1 MRELYTSAKYLINQ
15 KKWTIT
21 LEVIPS
27 PNLEYRIVY
36 IQTYTYVYCFTHE
49 CMFCHT
55 CLVALECKIFV
66 FDRVVC
72 GMASA
77 NVPVE
82 NPFLTRIER
91 VRVELR
97 ERARARQVLQERE
110 TALLSELQRL
120 EDTYMGEGVAE
131 QIPEF
136 RRLSKQAVLSLQRI
150 AMQEVHKQIIT
161 QLDARM
167 RELEAS
173 LETAGDRMKQ
183 VEVEFTLEI
192 KIVLD
197 MIQLIQ
203 VREVPN
209 SSQLTNPVLADGES
223 IQRGLLDGENQAN
236 PSFKCKTSNDSLDI
250 NKTIITSHPQSHPI
264 TQHALKHTEGKL
276 NHDLRNIENTCYMNC
291 ILQCLSHTSPLRQFY
306 VSDDH
311 RQYLNN
317 RGDLSTAF
325 KDAMINLSNTTSEYS
340 VDPYG
345 LKREVKEKTDIFSDN
360 RQHDAHEF
368 MRFLLNELHEEI
380 NRASEEGRKSPADNE
395 TLEEACARYLSW
407 EDSRISQ
414 LFSGMLRSDVCCSVC
429 NNQSTAYIPFMD
441 LSLPIR
447 KQRSKLFLCIS
458 SDLNVQLADCLR
470 MFLTKETLDKEE
482 RPYCNKCNQLRT
494 STKQLIMAKLPTL
507 LVIQLKRFS
516 GVNGCSKRSTHVEFD
531 DTLTLRL
538 EDKISTI
545 TYTYSLY
552 GVVCHSGSLTGGHYT
567 AYCKYKRNWSSFTDA
582 ITKSVSWEQVR
593 QQEAYILFYEENSI
607 L

>member
-1 MRELYTSAKYLINQ
+1 
-15 KKWTIT
+15 
-21 LEVIPS
+21 
-27 PNLEYRIVY
+27 
-36 IQTYTYVYCFTHE
+36 
-49 CMFCHT
+49 
-55 CLVALECKIFV
+55 
-66 FDRVVC
+66 
-72 GMASA
+72 MASA
-77 NVPVE
+77 NVPLE
-82 NPFLTRIER
+82 NPFVTQIER
-91 VRVELR
+91 VRVEIR
-97 ERARARQVLQERE
+97 ERVDRAHQVLQVRE

-120 EDTYMGEGVAE
+120 EDTYRGEGVAE

-173 LETAGDRMKQ
+173 LETAGDRLNQ

-203 VREVPN
+203 VREVLN
-209 SSQLTNPVLADGES
+209 YSQLTTPVLADGES
-223 IQRGLLDGENQAN
+223 IQTRQQTANQSKPIANTKPLSYGSNSNSSQHTTVPSYTTSPQPETYKYRENQAH
-236 PSFKCKTSNDSLDI
+236 PSSKCKTSNDSHDI
-250 NKTIITSHPQSHPI
+250 NKTIITNQLQSHI
-264 TQHALKHTEGKL
+264 TTQHAPKHTEGKPNRGL
-276 NHDLRNIENTCYMNC
+276 KNLGSTCYMNC
-291 ILQCLSHTSPLRQFY
+291 ILQCLSHTIPLRQFY
-306 VSDDH
+306 VSDEYK
-311 RQYLNN
+311 QYLNN

-325 KDAMINLSNTTSEYS
+325 KDVMIKLSNTTSEYS
-340 VDPYG
+340 VDPYD

-368 MRFLLNELHEEI
+368 MIFLLNELHEEI

-395 TLEEACARYLSW
+395 TLEEACARHLTW
-407 EDSRISQ
+407 EDSKISQ

-429 NNQSTAYIPFMD
+429 NNQSTAYVPFMD

-447 KQRSKLFLCIS
+447 KLRSKLFLCIS

-538 EDKISTI
+538 EGKISTI

-567 AYCKYKRNWSSFTDA
+567 AYCKYKRNWSSFSDTIA
-582 ITKSVSWEQVR
+582 KSVCWEQVR
-593 QQEAYILFYEENSI
+593 QQEAFILFYEDNSM